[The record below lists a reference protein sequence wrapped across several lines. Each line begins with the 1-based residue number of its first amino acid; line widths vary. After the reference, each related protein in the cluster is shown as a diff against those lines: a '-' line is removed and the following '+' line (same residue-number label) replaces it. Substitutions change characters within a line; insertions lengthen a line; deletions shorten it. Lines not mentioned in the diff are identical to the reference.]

1 MSLNSQYFLFVFI
14 ASCGVLQ
21 LTAAFAHLRGLL
33 FFRKTAI
40 AYIIAILLIGGA
52 FGWFFGWDNRL
63 EEKIMHTGLEGRQ
76 QFLNFNLAALAAL
89 VFTVIVSSVANS
101 RALIRPK
108 EGVEAEQ
115 GLGSLKQMSYF
126 KALVRSFRMTNWKEE
141 AEQGL
146 SNLKQ
151 TTTPRAIGH
160 RLRTGKGKS
169 EPDAGS

>member
-1 MSLNSQYFLFVFI
+1 MFI
-14 ASCGVLQ
+14 ASFGVLQ
-21 LTAAFAHLRGLL
+21 LVAAFAHLKGLL
-33 FFRKTAI
+33 FFRKTVI
-40 AYIIAILLIGGA
+40 AYIIALLLIGGA

-89 VFTVIVSSVANS
+89 VFTLIVSSVANS
-101 RALIRPK
+101 RGLIRPK
-108 EGVEAEQ
+108 EEEEAQ

-126 KALVRSFRMTNWKEE
+126 KAIGHSFRMTNWKEE

-151 TTTPRAIGH
+151 MTTLRAIGH
-160 RLRTGKGKS
+160 RLRMGKGKS
-169 EPDAGS
+169 EPDGSS

>member
-1 MSLNSQYFLFVFI
+1 MSLNSEYFLFVFI

-21 LTAAFAHLRGLL
+21 LAAACAHLKGLL
-33 FFRKTAI
+33 FFRKTVI

-76 QFLNFNLAALAAL
+76 QFLNFNLAALAAI
-89 VFTVIVSSVANS
+89 VFTFIVSSVANS
-101 RALIRPK
+101 RWLIRPK
-108 EGVEAEQ
+108 EGEEAEQ
-115 GLGSLKQMSYF
+115 GLDSLKQMSYF
-126 KALVRSFRMTNWKEE
+126 KAVGRSFRMTNWKEE

-151 TTTPRAIGH
+151 MASLKAIGH